1 MRFLY
6 LLVKIF
12 AQYSIRIYFPKIL
25 KINAPKKI
33 YGRTIYVS
41 NHPASFMDPV
51 LLGTLQRPSVFF
63 MTRSDIFTPM
73 MKPILWLAQM
83 LPIYRQLDGDGAV
96 GKNAEVFKATSNVL
110 KGGRNLL
117 IFGEGF
123 TDDVFIRRLKPIKKG
138 PARIGFI
145 ALEAMNWKKKVYVS
159 MIGINYSQPNYLGG
173 DVVIVNSERFCLND
187 YYDVYKENPN
197 RAITEV
203 TRRIEVMLKPLIT
216 HVENKEWAEFHEQ
229 VMQIRRNGLHPE
241 NTDFSIPL
249 QQRYENSKQLAAW
262 INQQNLENEEL
273 IALKK
278 QADTYFRLQKRLGLS
293 EKYVFEKVSAGK
305 LNVSNELFYLITAFP
320 IALLGAAHL
329 LVPYLLVKKFTEK
342 TFKRRVFW
350 SSVKMMLGMLF
361 MALFTWPIVALFN
374 AYLIHN
380 GWLSL
385 LYFFTLPLFGIVAYT
400 WKHKLVDF
408 QTKRKLN
415 NMDLNDFIQKRKA
428 LEEKIKLLIF
438 DVSNVNH
445 K

>member
-12 AQYSIRIYFPKIL
+12 AQYSLRIYFPRIL
-25 KINAPKKI
+25 KVNAPKKF

-73 MKPILWLAQM
+73 LKPILWLAQM
-83 LPIYRQLDGDGAV
+83 LPIYRQLDGEGAV

-159 MIGINYSQPNYLGG
+159 MIGINYGQPNYLGG
-173 DVVIVNSERFCLND
+173 DVVMANSERFCLND
-187 YYDVYKENPN
+187 YHEVYKENPN
-197 RAITEV
+197 KAITEV
-203 TRRIEVMLKPLIT
+203 TRRIEAMLKPLIT

-229 VMQIRRNGLHPE
+229 VMQIRRDGLHPE
-241 NTDFSIPL
+241 NTDLSIPL
-249 QQRYENSKQLAAW
+249 MQRYENSKQLAAW
-262 INQQNLENEEL
+262 INQQDLENEEL

-293 EKYVFEKVSAGK
+293 EKYVYEKASTGK
-305 LNVSNELFYLITAFP
+305 LNVSKELFYLITALP
-320 IALLGAAHL
+320 IALLGAIHL
-329 LVPYLLVKKFTEK
+329 IVPYLLVKKFTEK

-350 SSVKMMLGMLF
+350 SSVKMMVGMLV
-361 MALFTWPIVALFN
+361 MALFTWPIVSLIN
-374 AYLIHN
+374 AYFMHN
-380 GWLSL
+380 AWLSL
-385 LYFFTLPLFGIVAYT
+385 LYFFTIPLFGLVAYT
-400 WKHKLVDF
+400 WKLAFVDF

-415 NMDLNDFIQKRKA
+415 KIDLKEFIQKRKA
-428 LEEKIKLLIF
+428 LEEKIKSIIIL
-438 DVSNVNH
+438 
-445 K
+445 